1 MDRILVDTNIV
12 LDLFAKRKEFIIEAQ
27 ELFTLSDKNEIK
39 LYVSSLT
46 FANTYYILSQ
56 KMKLN
61 DARKILRK
69 FKILVEVLPMDDK
82 IIDLSLE
89 SDFKDFEDAIQ
100 YHTAIENDIN
110 IIITRNLK
118 DFKTSGIPVLTAKNY
133 IETRSPVGSTV

>member
-1 MDRILVDTNIV
+1 MDRVLVDTNIV
-12 LDLFAKRKEFIIEAQ
+12 LDLLANRTAFIIEAQ
-27 ELFTLSDKNEIK
+27 ELFTLSDKNELK

-56 KMKLN
+56 KMKLG

-69 FKILVEVLPMDDK
+69 FKVLVEVLPMDDK
-82 IIDLSLE
+82 IIDLSLD

-100 YHTAIENDIN
+100 YYTAIENGIS

-118 DFKTSGIPVLTAKNY
+118 DFKTSKIPVLTAKDY
-133 IETRSPVGSTV
+133 IEIRK

>member
-1 MDRILVDTNIV
+1 MDTLLVDTNIV
-12 LDLFAKRKEFIIEAQ
+12 LDLLAERKEFLIETQ
-27 ELFTLSDKNEIK
+27 ELFTLSDKKEVK

-46 FANTYYILSQ
+46 FANTFYILSQ
-56 KMKLN
+56 KLKLS

-69 FKILVEVLPMDDK
+69 FKVLVEVLPMDDK

-100 YHTAIENDIN
+100 YHTAIENDIK

-118 DFKTSGIPVLTAKNY
+118 DFKTSKIPVLTAKSY
-133 IETRSPVGSTV
+133 MGLIQQP